1 MKYGVNSRWKF
12 WKKETQYGILDTIF
26 VRNQSIVK
34 IDIYTVVSNFN
45 SRTAYVKVYKFVRV
59 SKCYMHRKIHHLPRN
74 DTTLRSDSSRL
85 TIVPF
90 PLHPISRI
98 PFSYCHPITHH
109 SKWQEFGSLLWSI
122 TIVRTGR
129 CSEAIN
135 RIF

>member
-1 MKYGVNSRWKF
+1 MKILEKGNTVRNSW
-12 WKKETQYGILDTIF
+12 YNTIF
-26 VRNQSIVK
+26 VQSQSIVK
-34 IDIYTVVSNFN
+34 IDIYTAVNNFN
-45 SRTAYVKVYKFVRV
+45 WRTAYVKVYKFVRV
-59 SKCYMHRKIHHLPRN
+59 SKCYIHRKIHHLPRN